1 MKLQETLTTKNI
13 QDKFRVSFMRI
24 LSVVVLTLLF
34 MMMALGAVSRRMQN
48 FYEVHYQN
56 MVIQMQARKDL
67 QAVSKYIIWTLMAET
82 EEDIEEQVNNAK
94 QYIENIEEEIA
105 FLNQNFTNIEL
116 LNKLNQAMEKME
128 PVRDQV
134 LELALPDEWEVAF
147 EMYQNQYVA
156 REEEVQE
163 ALIQIGA
170 YAEMKAEGNYQ
181 ISELLNNIFQGVAV
195 LAGIGTVVLAIK
207 ISKILSKA
215 FINPLQELNGVA
227 KKMQAGD
234 LNFSISYQAE
244 DEMGELA
251 NSFRETSEFLSN
263 IVQDINEITKE
274 LSEGDFTAKSKCPDN
289 YRGEFAPIL
298 VSIDDM
304 KEKVSGILTGIR
316 ESSAVVAYS
325 TEQIAEGAGS
335 LSQGASEQTNATEH
349 LQAIVAE
356 VNEYVAKSAEY
367 AKNANDLA
375 HEMRGNMQEG
385 NSSMREMVKAMD
397 VIYEHSEQINQII
410 SSIDQ
415 IAKQTNLLALNAS
428 IEAARA
434 GETGRGFA
442 VVAAE
447 VEQLAAQCAQA
458 AKHSFGLVEESLQ
471 AVEQG
476 KTLLYKTAN
485 QIEGSVEQTNVLA
498 DQISKITDSSVKQS
512 KELEKIL
519 QSVEQ
524 IAGVVAENTALAEE
538 NSASCEEMAS
548 TADELNSMINQFKLN

>member
-134 LELALPDEWEVAF
+134 LELALADEWEVAF

-263 IVQDINEITKE
+263 IVQDIHEITKE

-428 IEAARA
+428 IEATRA

-548 TADELNSMINQFKLN
+548 TAEELNSMINQFKLN